1 METFQQTVTNMS
13 QRSHGDPLKNN
24 TGISFIS
31 RVFCQCKICFFKTLS
46 QTVAHSLPA
55 VSTQLNP
62 GTVNMYHFKLYP
74 ASASR
79 MECSTYVVPRDWGS
93 DFGTTY

>member
-1 METFQQTVTNMS
+1 MEAFQQTVANMS
-13 QRSHGDPLKNN
+13 QRSHSDPLKNS

-55 VSTQLNP
+55 VSTQP
-62 GTVNMYHFKLYP
+62 GDSECTTLSCIPHLH
-74 ASASR
+74 SR

>member
-13 QRSHGDPLKNN
+13 QRSHSDPLKNN

-62 GTVNMYHFKLYP
+62 GTVNMYLSCIPHLH
-74 ASASR
+74 SR